1 MRALHVRRPPLMSSP
16 SPFPI
21 PADEHDADQ
30 ARQRFARRRYF
41 FQLRRH
47 RQPPKH
53 LTVSHIEVAETF
65 DLQPITL
72 SDPLPTS
79 DDDYQHKFV
88 WAVLY
93 ENQRGSVLL

>member
-1 MRALHVRRPPLMSSP
+1 MSSP

-21 PADEHDADQ
+21 PANEHDANQ
-30 ARQRFARRRYF
+30 ARQSLARRHNF

-53 LTVSHIEVAETF
+53 LTVPHIEDVAEAP